1 MIHRLLHPTKAYL
14 LAGLIVTGALGG
26 CQALD
31 EMEAEGFRKEC
42 ENLGMPPGSAH
53 FEQCMLQQQSI
64 SENETERAVDRAERE
79 EQSRHR
85 K

>member
-1 MIHRLLHPTKAYL
+1 MIYRLLQPTKAYL
-14 LAGLIVTGALGG
+14 LTGLIMTGALGG

-31 EMEAEGFRKEC
+31 EMEADGFRQEC

-64 SENETERAVDRAERE
+64 SENESQRNADRAERE
-79 EQSRHR
+79 EMNRHR